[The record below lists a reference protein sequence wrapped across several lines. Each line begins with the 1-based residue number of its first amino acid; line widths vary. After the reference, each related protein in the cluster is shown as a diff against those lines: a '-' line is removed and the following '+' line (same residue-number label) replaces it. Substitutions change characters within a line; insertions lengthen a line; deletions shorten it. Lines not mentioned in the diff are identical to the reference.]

1 MKLLLPYF
9 LEFLEDSIL
18 VSKEY
23 PSDYATKRPEKKPI
37 IIIIQNEKIFFMN
50 NNCKKIQTL
59 NGQAII
65 KLKKNRKEIRVLH
78 FLLLWSKLNL
88 FSLFTQP
95 KKDPANLGV

>member
-50 NNCKKIQTL
+50 NNCKKI
-59 NGQAII
+59 
-65 KLKKNRKEIRVLH
+65 
-78 FLLLWSKLNL
+78 
-88 FSLFTQP
+88 
-95 KKDPANLGV
+95 